1 MKLND
6 MTKQELIDI
15 IKATAKKQYSP
26 SKVDLDSSASK
37 KIDFDANKFPI
48 LIKFPELKAI
58 LIDLLTEQY
67 EVFLKEIQW
76 VAPRPT
82 TFKIILNNGQSFY
95 MMHTDR
101 SWVAKVEGKKYYL
114 LNLPEEEK
122 AAEAI
127 SRILSYA
134 WDSEPEKEPEN
145 KGETPPESPESTEET
160 LPEPEEEAPKKPIP
174 AEV

>member
-1 MKLND
+1 
-6 MTKQELIDI
+6 
-15 IKATAKKQYSP
+15 
-26 SKVDLDSSASK
+26 
-37 KIDFDANKFPI
+37 
-48 LIKFPELKAI
+48 
-58 LIDLLTEQY
+58 
-67 EVFLKEIQW
+67 
-76 VAPRPT
+76 
-82 TFKIILNNGQSFY
+82 
-95 MMHTDR
+95 MHTDR

-134 WDSEPEKEPEN
+134 WDSEPEKEPES

-160 LPEPEEEAPKKPIP
+160 LPEPEEEAPKEPIP